1 MDERERI
8 RREWEEDER
17 LDAADPL
24 RHLLR
29 AGDDEDNSGG
39 GGGAKEDEHGEE
51 TADKTRLANG
61 QLRYKLNEGNTLV
74 PAQRAAIEGD
84 TRAVVRYFTST
95 SHARPPITF
104 GLSRPPVPTTSA
116 EKGDCN
122 PPILTSLAHHTTS
135 SNESNG
141 HKSAEKGYVDVHL
154 QQDVANGCGGWIWPA
169 AEVLGAYLARSPERW
184 AERWAGKDVLELGAG
199 TGLLGLLCA
208 RMGVGG
214 TVWITDQDA
223 MMALMQRNLELNEE
237 VARAEDGSGTGLPSP
252 CVVKELN
259 WGEPIPEDVP
269 SKPEVLLLADC
280 VYLEIAFQPL
290 VDTMVELSTP
300 STEILFCYQKRRKAD
315 KRFFA
320 LLKRHFHFEH
330 VEDDDPDRRTVYNRE
345 GTQLLRVVKKK

>member
-116 EKGDCN
+116 EKG
-122 PPILTSLAHHTTS
+122 
-135 SNESNG
+135 
-141 HKSAEKGYVDVHL
+141 YVDVHL
-154 QQDVANGCGGWIWPA
+154 QQDVANGCGGRIWPA
-169 AEVLGAYLARSPERW
+169 AEVLGAYLARSAERW